1 MRKLK
6 ILSIITV
13 ISCFILSLNG
23 QNRITNIN
31 SDSTNLISTNGKI
44 VEIVSSQKFHLNSKG
59 KTVLSGKNRIT
70 LEIELPENTK
80 EWYFYICAIGEGS
93 ARNIQ
98 LASQIG
104 VLMMKKFAR
113 VSQIQVENGNSY
125 CNVYVLPDQVNSSNF
140 ENNSKFKYFESSSRL
155 NFSSGVVKC
164 PVLSK
169 KVWLGIENDRKI
181 HAVDITVEVVAIV
194 NNN

>member
-113 VSQIQVENGNSY
+113 VSQIQVENTRSA
-125 CNVYVLPDQVNSSNF
+125 LI
-140 ENNSKFKYFESSSRL
+140 K
-155 NFSSGVVKC
+155 
-164 PVLSK
+164 
-169 KVWLGIENDRKI
+169 
-181 HAVDITVEVVAIV
+181 
-194 NNN
+194 